1 VYEEVVTIVE
11 RQISFQGQTSV
22 DGLEE
27 KFELNVVNKRFTQDG
42 SVFGMEDGDL
52 FLSHLIFV

>member
-1 VYEEVVTIVE
+1 VVTIVE

-27 KFELNVVNKRFTQDG
+27 KFELNIVNKRLTQD
-42 SVFGMEDGDL
+42 
-52 FLSHLIFV
+52 